1 MNKRIGLR
9 KYVIL
14 LLLAGSFLWMAPAQA
29 QDYPKSPVQLVVPFA
44 PGGATDIFWRT
55 LADSLSKNLNGAI
68 GVVNKPGGGGIVGL
82 SSVVNSKPDGY
93 TIAAGNSDTLN
104 ITPLFTPSIPVDT
117 INDLTYIAKLSIFL
131 HTMAVRT
138 ESPFKTIEDVA
149 AFAKA
154 NPKKLKAGTPGV
166 GTSPYMALHIFNQD
180 AKVEI
185 TPIAFGGG
193 GEVVPQLL
201 GGHIDLAFISIP
213 PIKSQYLAGKA
224 RILSMFSPKRHPAY
238 PDIPTAI
245 EKGYKQTI
253 ITTGI
258 GLVGP
263 KGRPPAVI
271 KKWEEVAEKTMKDPA
286 VIAAIQK
293 FDYVADFKKG
303 EEFKKEIVDEMAFF
317 KTLMEKAGIKPDAKK

>member
-1 MNKRIGLR
+1 MGKRINSK
-9 KYVIL
+9 KYIIF
-14 LLLAGSFLWMAPAQA
+14 LLLAGSFMWMAPAQA
-29 QDYPKSPVQLVVPFA
+29 QDYPKGTIQLVVPFA

-55 LADSLSKNLNGAI
+55 LADSLAKNLNGTV
-68 GVVNKPGGGGIVGL
+68 GVLNKPGGGGIVGL

-93 TIAAGNSDTLN
+93 TLAAGNSDTLN
-104 ITPLFTPSIPVDT
+104 ITPLFTPGIPLDT
-117 INDLTYIAKLSIFL
+117 VNDLTYIAKLAIFL
-131 HTMAVRT
+131 QTLAVRA
-138 ESPFKTIEDVA
+138 ESPFKTLEDVA
-149 AFAKA
+149 AFARA

-166 GTSPYMALHIFNQD
+166 GTSPYMAAHIFNQD
-180 AKVEI
+180 AKMEI

-201 GGHIDLAFISIP
+201 GGHIDLAFVAIP

-224 RILSMFSPKRHPAY
+224 RILAMFSRNRHPVY
-238 PDIPTAI
+238 PDIPTAF
-245 EKGYKQTI
+245 EKGFKQTI

-263 KGRPPAVI
+263 KGLPAAVVR
-271 KKWEEVAEKTMKDPA
+271 KLEEVGEKTMKDPN

-293 FDYVADFKKG
+293 FDYIADFKKG

-317 KTLMEKAGIKPDAKK
+317 KVLMEKAGIKPDAKK